1 MAACLKPINLKTV
14 IRRDTLLYNY
24 VPNINIYCNISK
36 NRLFEIIKYTFI
48 ESCNL
53 SVVGFNNQTEEFWG
67 KKFKHNN
74 YLLHFT
80 LIIKSIDCNNSFIII
95 SPLVGDNNEIVKLIN
110 NTIQIINLYKQD
122 LYFKS

>member
-1 MAACLKPINLKTV
+1 MAAWLKQINLKTV
-14 IRRDTLLYNY
+14 IRMDKILYNY
-24 VPNINIYCNISK
+24 VPDINIYCKISK
-36 NRLFEIIKYTFI
+36 NRLFDIIKHTFI

-53 SVVGFNNQTEEFWG
+53 SVVGFNNQTEECGG

-95 SPLVGDNNEIVKLIN
+95 SPLVGDNNEIVKLIYN
-110 NTIQIINLYKQD
+110 INQIINLYKQD
-122 LYFKS
+122 RYCKS